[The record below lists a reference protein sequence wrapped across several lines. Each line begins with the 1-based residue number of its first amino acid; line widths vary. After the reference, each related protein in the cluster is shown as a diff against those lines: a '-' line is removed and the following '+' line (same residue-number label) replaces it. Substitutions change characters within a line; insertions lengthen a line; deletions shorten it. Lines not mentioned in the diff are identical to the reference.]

1 MKPSPF
7 VYHDPTTVAEVGD
20 LLSRLEDAR
29 LLAGGQSLLPMMNFR
44 VVQPS
49 HLIDLNNVAELSFL
63 RQGPER
69 IAMGALTRQRFL
81 ERSPE
86 VRALCPIVPLAL
98 SHVGHRQTRAR
109 GTIGGSLC
117 HFDPS
122 AELCNLAALFEAEL
136 VLASKGGERVVPF
149 EEFAVGYLT
158 TAIEPNEFLHEVRF
172 RVWPH
177 NHGYAFEEF
186 SMRHGD
192 FAICAVSCL
201 MCLGAAGEIDAV
213 AIAVSGVSPVPV
225 RLRTAEAM
233 AVGQMPGHELFRAA
247 GMLAAEIEAMSD
259 AYVTADYRRHLARVL
274 TYRALESA
282 AAQLRKD
289 MAA

>member
-1 MKPSPF
+1 
-7 VYHDPTTVAEVGD
+7 
-20 LLSRLEDAR
+20 
-29 LLAGGQSLLPMMNFR
+29 MMNFR

-49 HLIDLNNVAELSFL
+49 NLIDLNNVAELSFL
-63 RQGPER
+63 GERPEG
-69 IAMGALTRQRFL
+69 IAIGALTRQRFL

-122 AELCNLAALFEAEL
+122 AELCNLAALFDAEL

-158 TAIEPNEFLHEVRF
+158 TAIEPTEFLREIRF
-172 RVWPH
+172 PTWPAD
-177 NHGYAFEEF
+177 HGYAFEEF

-201 MCLGAAGEIDAV
+201 MRLGAGGEIAAL

-225 RLRTAEAM
+225 RLRAAEEL
-233 AVGQMPGHELFRAA
+233 AVGQVPGHELFRAA
-247 GMLAAEIEAMSD
+247 GVLASEIEAMSD
-259 AYVTADYRRHLARVL
+259 AYVTAEYRRHLARVL